1 MKTKFFDSM
10 VQKNLGILMLIIQ
23 LSQKKNNSKYLIR
36 YLNEILRPLV
46 LILRKLSGYF
56 KDKDGD
62 KNKNKNNILMSFRIV
77 NNKLLEKYEI
87 IWTKIEDLQNIGLMA
102 LPVYDDRF
110 IKTKIRTDGDKV
122 YTNFRILQRESERYF
137 LVRASEHLGMTPLT
151 GKRVKTPK
159 SQLSLT
165 TFC

>member
-1 MKTKFFDSM
+1 M
-10 VQKNLGILMLIIQ
+10 
-23 LSQKKNNSKYLIR
+23 IR

-87 IWTKIEDLQNIGLMA
+87 IWTKIGDLQNIGLMA

-137 LVRASEHLGMTPLT
+137 LVRASEHLGLTPLT

-165 TFC
+165 TFCWRVMALVLKTLWFSWKKTTNLNYI

>member
-1 MKTKFFDSM
+1 MTTKFFDSM

-23 LSQKKNNSKYLIR
+23 LSQKKKNSKYLIR

-62 KNKNKNNILMSFRIV
+62 KNKNKNILMSFRIV

-87 IWTKIEDLQNIGLMA
+87 IWTKIG
-102 LPVYDDRF
+102 
-110 IKTKIRTDGDKV
+110 
-122 YTNFRILQRESERYF
+122 
-137 LVRASEHLGMTPLT
+137 
-151 GKRVKTPK
+151 
-159 SQLSLT
+159 
-165 TFC
+165 